1 LSVSSKSTGSTLLDW
16 CGPWI
21 DAAQKALRPF
31 VPKAVYHR
39 LAALYNLAL
48 GTHKVGRETYLRM
61 QRLSSAAANDLA
73 VESFSLPMLQHP
85 IWLRPGTPADVG
97 EVVHTVIRA
106 NYGRQLPT
114 EPVRLIIDAGA
125 YIGDTTV
132 WYLSR
137 FPEATVIALEPNPRS
152 FALLERNCRDYGS
165 RAILLQAAIWP
176 SRARLEVNG
185 GSDGTTDSSVRLA
198 AGTQGNSCDGVTIG
212 DLLDRFG
219 SAHNSMV
226 DIFKCDIEG
235 AEADL
240 FSGPDDGWI
249 RRVRTMYVDVH
260 NAQARRIVAEIAR
273 RNGFVMHNW
282 RELVILHR

>member
-1 LSVSSKSTGSTLLDW
+1 
-16 CGPWI
+16 
-21 DAAQKALRPF
+21 
-31 VPKAVYHR
+31 
-39 LAALYNLAL
+39 
-48 GTHKVGRETYLRM
+48 
-61 QRLSSAAANDLA
+61 
-73 VESFSLPMLQHP
+73 
-85 IWLRPGTPADVG
+85 
-97 EVVHTVIRA
+97 
-106 NYGRQLPT
+106 
-114 EPVRLIIDAGA
+114 VRLIIDAGA

-176 SRARLEVNG
+176 SRARLEVYD
-185 GSDGTTDSSVRLA
+185 GSEFAGTTFAGTTGSSVRLA

-219 SAHNSMV
+219 SAHDSMV

-235 AEADL
+235 AEVDL

-249 RRVRTMYVDVH
+249 RRVRTIYVDVH
-260 NAQARRIVAEIAR
+260 NAQARRIVAEFAR
-273 RNGFVMHNW
+273 RNGFVMQNW
-282 RELVILHR
+282 RELVILYR

>member
-1 LSVSSKSTGSTLLDW
+1 
-16 CGPWI
+16 
-21 DAAQKALRPF
+21 
-31 VPKAVYHR
+31 VYYR
-39 LAALYNLAL
+39 LARLYNLAL
-48 GTHKVGRETYLRM
+48 GTHKVGMGTYLRM
-61 QRLSSAAANDLA
+61 QRLKSAAANDLA
-73 VESFSLPMLQHP
+73 VESFSLPMLRHP
-85 IWLRPGTPADVG
+85 IWLRPGTPDVH
-97 EVVHTVIRA
+97 EVFHTVIRA

-185 GSDGTTDSSVRLA
+185 GSHGNYFDGTTGYSVRLA
-198 AGTQGNSCDGVTIG
+198 AGTQGNSCEGVTIG

-219 SAHNSMV
+219 SAHDSMV

-235 AEADL
+235 AEVDL

-249 RRVRTMYVDVH
+249 RRVRTIYVDVH
-260 NAQARRIVAEIAR
+260 NAQARRIVTEIAR
-273 RNGFVMHNW
+273 RNGFVMQNW
-282 RELVILHR
+282 RELVILYR